1 LNNPIGTYYYFRKET
16 TRFLRVWK
24 QTILS
29 PMISTMLYFI
39 VFAPIFG
46 DRVVLGVPY
55 LVFIAPGLIM
65 MGMITNAFSNG
76 ASSLVIAKYSGT
88 ITDIPT
94 LPLTP
99 FELTLAYA
107 ASSTLRGLLV
117 GIATIIP
124 IVFFINIPFSHV
136 MLLLTTTILTCF
148 LFGAFGSIVGLWAKD
163 FDSFSIVQNFAITPL
178 IFLGGVFYS
187 IQNLPPFFQTISF
200 YNPLTHIIDL
210 LRYGMIGVS
219 DYPWQENMIFL
230 ILLTTII
237 GAWNYRLF
245 KIGYKIKT

>member
-1 LNNPIGTYYYFRKET
+1 MNNPIGTYYYFKKET
-16 TRFLRVWK
+16 IRFLKVWK

-46 DRVVLGVPY
+46 DREVLGVPY

-88 ITDIPT
+88 ITDVPT

-99 FELTLAYA
+99 FELTIAYA
-107 ASSTLRGLLV
+107 FSSMIRGILV
-117 GIATIIP
+117 GLATIVP
-124 IVFFINIPFSHV
+124 IVFFIQIPFSHIAILITTF
-136 MLLLTTTILTCF
+136 LLVNF
-148 LFGAFGSIVGLWAKD
+148 LFGSLGVIVGLWAKD
-163 FDSFSIVQNFAITPL
+163 FDSFSIIQNFALTPL

-200 YNPLTHIIDL
+200 YNPLTHVIDL

-219 DYPWQENMIFL
+219 DYSWHGNIIFL
-230 ILLTTII
+230 IIATTII
-237 GAWNYRLF
+237 SSWNYQLF
-245 KIGYKIKT
+245 KSGYRIKT